1 MAEAV
6 GLVNT
11 LDHWRV
17 VDKIVLS
24 TKTPEK
30 KRIFGKGNFQLL
42 TGITLFQSPPVN
54 ICIEPASYV

>member
-1 MAEAV
+1 MMDEAV
-6 GLVNT
+6 ALVHT

-17 VDKIVLS
+17 VEKVAVS

-42 TGITLFQSPPVN
+42 SGTAPFLSVREQHFTSVW
-54 ICIEPASYV
+54 